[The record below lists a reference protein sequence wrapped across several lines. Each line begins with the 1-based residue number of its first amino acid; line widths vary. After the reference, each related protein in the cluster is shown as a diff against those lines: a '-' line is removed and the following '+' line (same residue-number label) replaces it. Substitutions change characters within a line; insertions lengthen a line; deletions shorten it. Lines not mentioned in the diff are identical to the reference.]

1 MTKEFQHLLD
11 QYPVFEFDD
20 RQKLRC
26 TLTGHEI
33 PSRFDQLDH
42 YIKTSKFVR
51 AWRIHEI
58 MKEYGKYFDD
68 ISPHEFGCKI
78 TMKILSKDP
87 DDLLRHISGKK
98 FKKGLEKG
106 IDKIEE
112 KMEQDEMDMPT
123 DLVND
128 DSFSESD
135 SILNREDEYPELTR
149 TCGESAV
156 ESESYDF
163 TVMDTE
169 KDMNGGNRKRK
180 ADNSATSEKKRV
192 K

>member
-1 MTKEFQHLLD
+1 MRDLNFSCTNVPHAPLADAFEVDDFLLND
-11 QYPVFEFDD
+11 AEQCYNLQFTDN
-20 RQKLRC
+20 
-26 TLTGHEI
+26 TN
-33 PSRFDQLDH
+33 
-42 YIKTSKFVR
+42 
-51 AWRIHEI
+51 
-58 MKEYGKYFDD
+58 
-68 ISPHEFGCKI
+68 
-78 TMKILSKDP
+78 
-87 DDLLRHISGKK
+87 
-98 FKKGLEKG
+98 G